1 MGVACSALGAG
12 PCGGAPP
19 ESLAGR
25 VVVVTGA
32 TGGLGRALARDLARR
47 WGARVVAVGRTE
59 AKLRHL
65 QAEAEAEGWDLA
77 TFRCDVG
84 CPKSVHR
91 LARDVVRQYGVVN
104 VRERETA
111 NAAAGVDSWPRR

>member
-1 MGVACSALGAG
+1 MRFR
-12 PCGGAPP
+12 P
-19 ESLAGR
+19 
-25 VVVVTGA
+25 
-32 TGGLGRALARDLARR
+32 ARR

-59 AKLRHL
+59 AKLQHL

-104 VRERETA
+104 VRDRECGRWSRLSMMASTPPIVEA
-111 NAAAGVDSWPRR
+111 SDAEAD